1 MEKGNQKLLYNLDPN
16 LTVRSK
22 VFAFTNR
29 YSSLAGP
36 DFLLTD
42 YRFHIHYMGKG
53 IQKLM

>member
-1 MEKGNQKLLYNLDPN
+1 MEKGNQKLLYNLDPD
-16 LTVRSK
+16 LTVGSK

-42 YRFHIHYMGKG
+42 YRFHIHYMEKS
-53 IQKLM
+53 ILKLM